1 MSPLLPNYLRTL
13 RMQWGLTQPE
23 LASLLGISES
33 ALSKF
38 ETQSLAPTKNLIL
51 GVEVIFGKNARQA
64 FPALYAQTER
74 NIMRRA
80 AAFSERLDADND
92 ENAKK
97 KRSYS
102 PTLSSVRKLIT
113 NIYEPTSQEWAC
125 SSRSSDFAW
134 IRLGVVRKPTHS
146 C

>member
-23 LASLLGISES
+23 LASLLGVSES

-38 ETQSLAPTKNLIL
+38 ETQALAPTKNLIL
-51 GVEVIFGKNARQA
+51 GIDVIFGQGAREA

-80 AAFSERLDADND
+80 AAFSERLETDSGDTAN
-92 ENAKK
+92 K
-97 KRSYS
+97 KR
-102 PTLSSVRKLIT
+102 KLLAEMI
-113 NIYEPTSQEWAC
+113 E
-125 SSRSSDFAW
+125 RSEVDNKH
-134 IRLGVVRKPTHS
+134 L
-146 C
+146 

>member
-1 MSPLLPNYLRTL
+1 MRVRKDHKLSQTMSPLLPNYLRTL

-97 KRSYS
+97 KSQLLTDIIERSEVDNKH
-102 PTLSSVRKLIT
+102 L
-113 NIYEPTSQEWAC
+113 
-125 SSRSSDFAW
+125 
-134 IRLGVVRKPTHS
+134 
-146 C
+146 